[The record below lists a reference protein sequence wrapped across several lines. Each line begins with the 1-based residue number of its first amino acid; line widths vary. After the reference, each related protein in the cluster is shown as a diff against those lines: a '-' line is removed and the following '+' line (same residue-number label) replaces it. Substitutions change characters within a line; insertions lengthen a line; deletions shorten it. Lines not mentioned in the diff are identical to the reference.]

1 MNENEEVI
9 PTASEEVVAEE
20 TVETRVEEADNNAPD
35 AEVIAEE
42 EAKVATGEDFSQPH
56 NAPGMEDHV
65 PADEV
70 SESDALASDELAGAE
85 DEASA

>member
-1 MNENEEVI
+1 MKENEEVI

-56 NAPGMEDHV
+56 NAPGVEDHV
-65 PADEV
+65 PTEEV
-70 SESDALASDELAGAE
+70 APVS

>member
-1 MNENEEVI
+1 MNENTEEVI

-20 TVETRVEEADNNAPD
+20 TVETKVEEVDNNAPN
-35 AEVIAEE
+35 AEVLAEE

-56 NAPGMEDHV
+56 NAPGMEDNV
-65 PADEV
+65 PAEEV
-70 SESDALASDELAGAE
+70 TPAN